1 MRGDKILVQEEHRKA
16 AVAIVQ
22 ILLPLVMEVRDR
34 FAVSIGG
41 ESGSG
46 KSELA
51 LALKKDLAQHHINSV
66 ILQQDDYFVYP
77 PKTNHVQRQE
87 DINRVG
93 TGEVRLVLLDRHVY
107 SILNGARMLK
117 KPLVIY
123 RENLITNEV
132 LSLDGAHVVLVEGTY
147 TTVLKNVH
155 QRVFID
161 RMYKQTLHARRR
173 RDRESFD
180 PFLEQVLKIEHGI
193 ICKQKLY
200 ADIVVTPS
208 FRVIVQEPR
217 NTDYGIELGVRRKE
231 VITGKNHTKQELS

>member
-22 ILLPLVMEVRDR
+22 ILLPLVMEAKDR

-51 LALKKDLAQHHINSV
+51 LALKKDLAQHRINSV

-77 PKTNHVQRQE
+77 PNTNHVQRQE

-93 TGEVRLVLLDRHVY
+93 TGEVHLALLDRHVY

-161 RMYKQTLHARRR
+161 RTYKQTLHTRRK

-193 ICKQKLY
+193 ISKQKLY

-231 VITGKNHTKQELS
+231 VITRKNHTKQELS